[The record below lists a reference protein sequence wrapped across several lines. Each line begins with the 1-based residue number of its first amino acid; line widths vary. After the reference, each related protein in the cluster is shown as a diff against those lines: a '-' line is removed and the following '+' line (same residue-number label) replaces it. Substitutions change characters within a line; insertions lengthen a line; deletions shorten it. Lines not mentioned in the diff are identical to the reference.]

1 MSLTSVFAAAASANR
16 EAGTPKSQ
24 GTLVNNMNDALVKGD
39 YAALGSRKLEI
50 LKLTEGV
57 LEAFDTGRFDLYSRF
72 CDPHITSIEPET
84 LGWFK
89 KIKLLLFYRLS
100 LKHIWS

>member
-1 MSLTSVFAAAASANR
+1 MSLTSVIAAAAAGSANR
-16 EAGTPKSQ
+16 DSVPKSQ
-24 GTLVNNMNDALVKGD
+24 GTLVNNMNDALAKGD

-84 LGWFK
+84 LG
-89 KIKLLLFYRLS
+89 
-100 LKHIWS
+100 